1 MSKSNTLF
9 VRDIV
14 LNDLG
19 LFDELF
25 KIVIS
30 NREPISRRAIWSLDY
45 CIEKSPK
52 LLKDSQKI
60 QLIEMLESFC
70 HEGLLRH
77 SLRILARYHIP
88 DSHQGKLINF
98 CFDILL
104 NQKSSIA
111 SKAWSM
117 EILYDFSL
125 KEPEIKPELIAA
137 IEFQRE
143 TTSAGIKNKI
153 GKMLKKLHS

>member
-1 MSKSNTLF
+1 M
-9 VRDIV
+9 
-14 LNDLG
+14 
-19 LFDELF
+19 FDELF

-45 CIEKSPK
+45 CIEKSPE
-52 LLKDSQKI
+52 LLKNSQKI
-60 QLIEMLESFC
+60 RLIEMLESFC
-70 HEGLLRH
+70 HEGLQRH
-77 SLRILARYHIP
+77 CLRILARYEIP
-88 DSHQGKLINF
+88 ESHLGKLINI

-104 NQKSSIA
+104 NPKSSIA

-137 IEFQRE
+137 IEFQKE
-143 TTSAGIKNKI
+143 TKSAGIKNKI
-153 GKMLKKLHS
+153 GKMLKKLNY